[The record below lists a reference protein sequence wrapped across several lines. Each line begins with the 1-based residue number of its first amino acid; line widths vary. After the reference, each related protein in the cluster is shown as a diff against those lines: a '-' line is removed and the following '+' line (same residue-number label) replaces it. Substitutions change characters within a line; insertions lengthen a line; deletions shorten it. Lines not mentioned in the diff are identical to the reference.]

1 MLILGDVSGIQ
12 SYIFDVAHDG
22 GGQAKRLR
30 ARSFFIQ
37 LLAECFAFRI
47 LKTTG
52 WPAIPDPFLI
62 NSAGKFLLKG
72 PELEEVQCLD
82 IQQEYQSIA
91 RWLIGA
97 FNGQIRL
104 SLATLNVESGNPVQ
118 DFSDIQAIL
127 QQEKYRPWATV
138 GVHPQQWN
146 PSRLVLAP
154 IDTPCA
160 VCKRRTAEIDE
171 RTDTGGRRVCQQCH
185 TDVEIG
191 RELADV
197 QWISLSDLPGAKS
210 LEMANW
216 RVRLVKQNEL
226 LPRQTDYLLRM
237 TPKPVPLSN
246 GLQQIPQFPRRL
258 ARHVP
263 KHQGELI
270 RFSELAQGNEGDN
283 LLAVL
288 KADVDSLG
296 SHFKNL
302 LETKQSFRFLKETSE
317 ELDQFFA
324 GRLDNELHKREW
336 HRIYTVFAGGDDLL
350 LVGRWDLI
358 LEYAQQVHDLFQKQF
373 GPRGLTLS
381 AGIAFAKPKQ
391 PIKFAVEQAEELL
404 HQAKT
409 EAFFG
414 QLPKNQVG
422 TLGQVCKWSDY
433 PKILDCGK
441 QWKTWVNQ
449 GIAQRGWLQTL
460 LKLGL
465 QRDGSG
471 ENKWMATA
479 HLAYHVARN
488 YPRTDDRNPEK
499 QRLRR
504 WANQLISDF
513 DDQTR
518 IESRYL
524 PAIARYALM
533 ATRRV
538 QEED

>member
-72 PELEEVQCLD
+72 PELEEAQCLC

-91 RWLIGA
+91 RWLIAA

-138 GVHPQQWN
+138 GVHPPQWN

-171 RTDTGGRRVCQQCH
+171 VTDSGTRKVCHQCH
-185 TDVEIG
+185 KDVEIG
-191 RELADV
+191 RSLSDL
-197 QWISLSDLPGAKS
+197 QWISLSDIPEANS
-210 LEMANW
+210 LEIARW
-216 RVRLVKQNEL
+216 YVRLVRRNDPLPNQN
-226 LPRQTDYLLRM
+226 DYLLSIPPI
-237 TPKPVPLSN
+237 PKALEK
-246 GLQQIPQFPRRL
+246 IPQFRRRL
-258 ARHVP
+258 AQHVP
-263 KHQGELI
+263 KQNNELV
-270 RFSELAQGNEGDN
+270 RFSDLALGSEGDN

-302 LETKQSFRFLKETSE
+302 LATEQSFFSLKKTSE

-324 GRLDNELHKREW
+324 GCLDNELHQPQW
-336 HRIYTVFAGGDDLL
+336 SRIYTIFAGGDDLL

-358 LEYAQQVHDLFQKQF
+358 LDYAQRVHKLFHERF
-373 GPRGLTLS
+373 GNRSLTLS

-449 GIAQRGWLQTL
+449 GSAQRGWLQTL

-465 QRDGSG
+465 QREGSG
-471 ENKWMATA
+471 EDKWMATA

-488 YPRTDDRNPEK
+488 YDDRTPEK
-499 QRLRR
+499 RRLRR

-513 DDQTR
+513 DDQTS

>member
-30 ARSFFIQ
+30 ARSFYIQ

-47 LKTTG
+47 LKSTG
-52 WPAIPDPFLI
+52 WPADPDPFLI
-62 NSAGKFLLKG
+62 NGAGKFLLQG
-72 PELEEVQCLD
+72 PSLAEKQFEQV
-82 IQQEYQSIA
+82 QQEYQSISQ
-91 RWLIGA
+91 WLMTA

-104 SLATLNVESGNPVQ
+104 SLATLHVESKNPVL
-118 DFSDIQAIL
+118 DFSQIQSAL
-127 QQEKYRPWATV
+127 QQEKYRPWSIV
-138 GVHPQQWN
+138 GITTQKWN

-171 RTDTGGRRVCQQCH
+171 ATDSGTRKVCHQCH
-185 TDVEIG
+185 KDVEIG
-191 RELADV
+191 RALSDL
-197 QWISLSDLPGAKS
+197 QWISLSDIPEANS
-210 LEMANW
+210 LEVARW
-216 RVRLVKQNEL
+216 CVRLVKRNEPLPNQN
-226 LPRQTDYLLRM
+226 DYLLSIPPI
-237 TPKPVPLSN
+237 PKALEK
-246 GLQQIPQFPRRL
+246 IPQFRRRL
-258 ARHVP
+258 AHHVP
-263 KHQGELI
+263 KQNNELV
-270 RFSELAQGNEGDN
+270 RFSDLALGGEGDN

-302 LETKQSFRFLKETSE
+302 LATEQSFFSLKKTSQ

-324 GRLDNELHKREW
+324 GCLDNELHQPQW
-336 HRIYTVFAGGDDLL
+336 SRIYTIFAGGDDLL

-358 LEYAQQVHDLFQKQF
+358 LDYAQRVHKLFHEQF
-373 GPRGLTLS
+373 GNRSLTLS

-409 EAFFG
+409 RTFFG
-414 QLPKNQVG
+414 DSPKDQLA
-422 TLGQVCKWSDY
+422 TLGQVWKWSNHQQ
-433 PKILDCGK
+433 ILECGK

-465 QRDGSG
+465 QREGSG
-471 ENKWMATA
+471 EDKWMATA

-488 YPRTDDRNPEK
+488 YDDRTPEK
-499 QRLRR
+499 RRLRH
-504 WANQLISDF
+504 WANQLIQDF
-513 DDQTR
+513 DDQTS

-524 PAIARYALM
+524 PAIARYVLM